1 MFIARGL
8 TLMRK
13 GERLVFV
20 YQIDDWLQFESAII
34 AFVEQIDRQQKGLSG
49 FDVVRGENRTDRY
62 LLWAGVD
69 QTDQQRVQ

>member
-1 MFIARGL
+1 
-8 TLMRK
+8 MRK

-20 YQIDDWLQFESAII
+20 YQIDDWLQFESAIV

>member
-20 YQIDDWLQFESAII
+20 YQIDDWLQFESAIV